1 MGIFAGKGH
10 HGRTDAFG
18 IRKTHQLPQEVAVDL
33 WRLPLGIFFCFHMVA
48 NYTFTWSVPAYDAF
62 SHFLE
67 TMPYKDLL
75 EITVIFAP
83 LVVHALIGIYIVAT
97 GSCNVGS
104 YRYMRNWRYLFQRIT
119 GVIAFA
125 FLLWHVIGLKW
136 GVSLLPDGGST
147 FELVRSVVANPWGL
161 AAFVIGVYSCLYHFV
176 NGLWTFCITWG
187 ITITPR
193 SQQITSWIC
202 FALFVV
208 GAVFVAQMIVCL
220 I

>member
-1 MGIFAGKGH
+1 MFIQICNH
-10 HGRTDAFG
+10 
-18 IRKTHQLPQEVAVDL
+18 
-33 WRLPLGIFFCFHMVA
+33 
-48 NYTFTWSVPAYDAF
+48 NY
-62 SHFLE
+62 
-67 TMPYKDLL
+67 LL
-75 EITVIFAP
+75 A
-83 LVVHALIGIYIVAT
+83 
-97 GSCNVGS
+97 
-104 YRYMRNWRYLFQRIT
+104 
-119 GVIAFA
+119 
-125 FLLWHVIGLKW
+125 
-136 GVSLLPDGGST
+136 DGGST

-202 FALFVV
+202 FVLFVV

>member
-1 MGIFAGKGH
+1 M
-10 HGRTDAFG
+10 
-18 IRKTHQLPQEVAVDL
+18 
-33 WRLPLGIFFCFHMVA
+33 
-48 NYTFTWSVPAYDAF
+48 
-62 SHFLE
+62 
-67 TMPYKDLL
+67 
-75 EITVIFAP
+75 
-83 LVVHALIGIYIVAT
+83 HALIGIYIVAT

-136 GVSLLPDGGST
+136 GVSLLADGGST

>member
-1 MGIFAGKGH
+1 
-10 HGRTDAFG
+10 
-18 IRKTHQLPQEVAVDL
+18 
-33 WRLPLGIFFCFHMVA
+33 MVA

-83 LVVHALIGIYIVAT
+83 LVAHALIGIYIVAT

-147 FELVRSVVANPWGL
+147 FELVRSVVADPWAL
-161 AAFVIGVYSCLYHFV
+161 AAFVLGVYSCLYHFSQRPLDLLHHV
-176 NGLWTFCITWG
+176 GHYDHAAVAADHFMDLLRPLRGGSGLRGSDDRLLDLRLKKERDHDRFEHRT
-187 ITITPR
+187 
-193 SQQITSWIC
+193 
-202 FALFVV
+202 
-208 GAVFVAQMIVCL
+208 
-220 I
+220 

>member
-1 MGIFAGKGH
+1 MG
-10 HGRTDAFG
+10 
-18 IRKTHQLPQEVAVDL
+18 P
-33 WRLPLGIFFCFHMVA
+33 
-48 NYTFTWSVPAYDAF
+48 
-62 SHFLE
+62 
-67 TMPYKDLL
+67 
-75 EITVIFAP
+75 
-83 LVVHALIGIYIVAT
+83 
-97 GSCNVGS
+97 

-136 GVSLLPDGGST
+136 GVSLLAAGGST

-161 AAFVIGVYSCLYHFV
+161 AAFAIGVYSCLYHFV

-208 GAVFVAQMIVCL
+208 GTVFVAQMIVCL

>member
-1 MGIFAGKGH
+1 MAEQTLLES
-10 HGRTDAFG
+10 GRRINFLKKLQSICG
-18 IRKTHQLPQEVAVDL
+18 V
-33 WRLPLGIFFCFHMVA
+33 LPLGIFFCFHMVA
-48 NYTFTWSVPAYDAF
+48 NYTFTWSIPAYDAF

-67 TMPYKDLL
+67 TMPYKDFL

-97 GSCNVGS
+97 GSCNVGP

-147 FELVRSVVANPWGL
+147 FELVRSVVADPWGL